1 MRTAIDPGGAP
12 TAGPMARH
20 RHGDLKMGLQD
31 SLVGTWRLVSYVE
44 KNVDTGEVRYPMG
57 EEPAGFI
64 IYTAD
69 GYMSVQLE
77 TRGRQSFASH
87 DMFGGTGEEYTRA
100 GRTYLAYAG
109 PFSVDE
115 ASRSLHHEIV
125 VSLFPNWEGNAQ
137 NRLAEL
143 EGERLRL
150 SFERPLLSN
159 GAMRTAELLWARAS
173 RQSTA

>member
-1 MRTAIDPGGAP
+1 
-12 TAGPMARH
+12 MAF
-20 RHGDLKMGLQD
+20 KD
-31 SLVGTWRLVSYVE
+31 SLVGTWHLVSYVE

-57 EEPAGFI
+57 KEPAGFI

-77 TRGRQSFASH
+77 ASGRQSFASN

-115 ASRSLHHEIV
+115 ANRKLHHEIV

-137 NRLAEL
+137 VRLAEL
-143 EGERLRL
+143 DGKNLRL
-150 SFERPLLSN
+150 SFERPQLSN
-159 GAMRTAELLWARAS
+159 GAIRTAELLWTRALERS
-173 RQSTA
+173 AF

>member
-1 MRTAIDPGGAP
+1 
-12 TAGPMARH
+12 
-20 RHGDLKMGLQD
+20 MGLKE
-31 SLVGTWRLVSYVE
+31 SLIGTWCLVSYIE

-57 EEPAGFI
+57 KEPAGFI

-77 TRGRQSFASH
+77 ARGRQSFASN
-87 DMFGGTGEEYTRA
+87 DMFGGSGEEYTRA

-109 PFSVDE
+109 PFSVEE
-115 ASRSLHHEIV
+115 ASRKLHHEIV

-137 NRLAEL
+137 IRFAEL

-150 SFERPLLSN
+150 SFEHPQFSN
-159 GAMRTAELLWARAS
+159 GAMRTAQLLWARAW
-173 RQSTA
+173 QPT